1 MDQPMVSK
9 IYERIMQ
16 KQILEYTDKHLSTH
30 LCGYWKESNAQITLI
45 SIVEKLRLSID
56 NESFTCGIL
65 MDLGKTFVTIT
76 HQFLLAK
83 LHAYGFSKQV
93 LAIICSH
100 FSN

>member
-16 KQILEYTDKHLSTH
+16 KQILEYIDKHLSTH

-65 MDLGKTFVTIT
+65 MDLRKTFVTIT